1 MLYNIA
7 FTFEYEF
14 DTTGSY
20 NCHRIETRTYSKLN
34 ETQFKD
40 TLTLLLHEKGILE
53 IEVKTS

>member
-1 MLYNIA
+1 MLYNIS
-7 FTFEYEF
+7 FTFEYYY
-14 DTTGSY
+14 DSSGY
-20 NCHRIETRTYSKLN
+20 KCHRIETRTYSNLN

>member
-1 MLYNIA
+1 MLYNIT
-7 FTFEYEF
+7 FTFEYVFNSSGYE
-14 DTTGSY
+14 
-20 NCHRIETRTYSKLN
+20 CHRIETRTYSNLN

>member
-1 MLYNIA
+1 MRYSIT
-7 FTFEYEF
+7 FTFEYDF
-14 DTTGSY
+14 DASGF
-20 NCHRIETRTYSKLN
+20 NCHRIETRMYSNLN